1 MDLERYKVETKSDS
15 GQSPASI
22 NGQNLGSPKD

>member
-1 MDLERYKVETKSDS
+1 MDLKGYKVETKSES

-22 NGQNLGSPKD
+22 NGQNLVSSKD